1 MCRRAADSPSL
12 PPSFAPPTRA
22 SLALP
27 GDGCMQS
34 LPLPLASFREVFTVN
49 TRTHPLKGERRLTP
63 SNFAL
68 DRQLQIVQ
76 MYCGGV
82 ELDQLAFL
90 PYFEEICGKPIM
102 WTSGGV
108 EFQFGGT
115 SRRTQAGLGRL
126 VNSYPVQYLHV
137 SLDLRVICT
146 T

>member
-49 TRTHPLKGERRLTP
+49 TRTHPLKGERRQTP
-63 SNFAL
+63 NFAL

-108 EFQFGGT
+108 EFLDPP
-115 SRRTQAGLGRL
+115 SVPML
-126 VNSYPVQYLHV
+126 VILPYAPQLR
-137 SLDLRVICT
+137 SLFSIHQSIWRDF
-146 T
+146 

>member
-12 PPSFAPPTRA
+12 PPSTAPPTRA

-49 TRTHPLKGERRLTP
+49 TRTHPLKGERRQTP

-68 DRQLQIVQ
+68 DRQLQIVP

-108 EFQFGGT
+108 EFLDPPFPP
-115 SRRTQAGLGRL
+115 SVPML
-126 VNSYPVQYLHV
+126 VILPYAPQLR
-137 SLDLRVICT
+137 SLFSIH
-146 T
+146 

>member
-1 MCRRAADSPSL
+1 MRANSEVAPLLCSPVLRQHVPPRRRFTL
-12 PPSFAPPTRA
+12 PPSQHRPTHPRTRA

-82 ELDQLAFL
+82 ELDQLTFL

-108 EFQFGGT
+108 EF
-115 SRRTQAGLGRL
+115 
-126 VNSYPVQYLHV
+126 
-137 SLDLRVICT
+137 LDPPLRPHH
-146 T
+146 